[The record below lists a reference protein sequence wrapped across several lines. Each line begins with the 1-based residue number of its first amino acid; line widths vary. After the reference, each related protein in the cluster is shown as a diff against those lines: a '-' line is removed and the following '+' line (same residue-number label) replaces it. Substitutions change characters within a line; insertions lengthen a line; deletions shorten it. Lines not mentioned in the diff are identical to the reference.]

1 MSSISVHSLPIN
13 ASYRIEEDSCG
24 GWQKVLNKFFF
35 AEKLFDI
42 MLQVDVTTTDKG
54 VLLWNGMVRRDLAV
68 NIIAF

>member
-1 MSSISVHSLPIN
+1 
-13 ASYRIEEDSCG
+13 
-24 GWQKVLNKFFF
+24 VLKQFFF